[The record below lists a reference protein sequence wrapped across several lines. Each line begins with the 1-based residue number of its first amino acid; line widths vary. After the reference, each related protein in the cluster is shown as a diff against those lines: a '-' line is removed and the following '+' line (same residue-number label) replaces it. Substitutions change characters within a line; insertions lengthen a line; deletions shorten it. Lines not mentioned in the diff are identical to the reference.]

1 MSMNEGARSIL
12 GYEPDELVG
21 KQSIA
26 VFNPVKDTSQAWL
39 GKMKRTA
46 TASGK
51 YEKELELRRKN
62 NQVFP
67 AQLII
72 RPLNG
77 FSTSERCYLCIGQD
91 ITSHKVIQEEL
102 IRTAKLAAT
111 GKLAASIAHEINNPL
126 YGIKNTLE
134 IISEE
139 VTTGS
144 QSQKLVSLSL
154 EEIERVKNLL
164 WRMLEL
170 YKPVPEKEQL
180 IDVNTLLNS
189 LLVFMQPQIEKAQV
203 SLIKDFTDTP
213 LTIFGSR
220 DQMHQVLMNLIG
232 NALQAMPDGGELRIY
247 TGKSG
252 RRILVKIADTG
263 HGISAQNL
271 EHVFDAFFSTKES
284 SHGVGLGLSVSHS
297 IVQNHGGKIEV
308 HSQVGQGSTFTVI
321 LPYRKGVP
329 GNETAHNRKYPDR
342 GR

>member
-1 MSMNEGARSIL
+1 MSTPEH
-12 GYEPDELVG
+12 Y
-21 KQSIA
+21 
-26 VFNPVKDTSQAWL
+26 
-39 GKMKRTA
+39 
-46 TASGK
+46 
-51 YEKELELRRKN
+51 
-62 NQVFP
+62 
-67 AQLII
+67 
-72 RPLNG
+72 
-77 FSTSERCYLCIGQD
+77 YLCIGQD
-91 ITSHKVIQEEL
+91 ITSHKAIQDEL
-102 IRTAKLAAT
+102 IRSAKLAAT